1 MISSARLS
9 PALGRRLGRLAI
21 YLYLVPALAFVG
33 IFLLYPA
40 AYTLYISLTNWD
52 GLNPPKYIGFHNYS
66 QFFEDPVFKTSFS
79 NTLIWVGSTILF
91 PVLWGLGMAVLI
103 QRIRFEGV
111 FKTIFYLPYAISAT
125 STSVMWAFMLAPN
138 GFINTVLHNVGLDA
152 WARSWLNSPPWNT
165 VMMLAAYTWQTAGT
179 NMVLFSVGLQ
189 TVPTD
194 PVEAA
199 KIDGANGW
207 QTFRHVILPLLAPIT
222 AVIITLAVVN
232 SFKVFDLIW
241 VMTQGG
247 PYRSS
252 ETLVV
257 TMYRES
263 FVLFNMG
270 YGAAIAS
277 LLSLIVFVF
286 SAVYLRQMFRREFAR

>member
-1 MISSARLS
+1 
-9 PALGRRLGRLAI
+9 
-21 YLYLVPALAFVG
+21 
-33 IFLLYPA
+33 
-40 AYTLYISLTNWD
+40 
-52 GLNPPKYIGFHNYS
+52 
-66 QFFEDPVFKTSFS
+66 
-79 NTLIWVGSTILF
+79 
-91 PVLWGLGMAVLI
+91 
-103 QRIRFEGV
+103 
-111 FKTIFYLPYAISAT
+111 
-125 STSVMWAFMLAPN
+125 
-138 GFINTVLHNVGLDA
+138 
-152 WARSWLNSPPWNT
+152 
-165 VMMLAAYTWQTAGT
+165 MMLAAYTWQTAGT

-189 TVPTD
+189 TIPTD

-277 LLSLIVFVF
+277 LLSLIVLLF